1 MRNIHDGNGLKVLGS
16 QGGFAGGNSGGQ
28 STGGGSHINFSGQVE
43 NYSGGRDNNYEEQ
56 ARKMGIKTDPIQ
68 QIDSNSEWN
77 QELKTG
83 YAKKSGFNKAMI
95 DDANDQA
102 NNTKESNKRYY
113 DKKH

>member
-1 MRNIHDGNGLKVLGS
+1 MCVLAS
-16 QGGFAGGNSGGQ
+16 QGGFTGGNSGGQ
-28 STGGGSHINFSGQVE
+28 STGNGNHSYLGGQVE

-56 ARKMGIKTDPIQ
+56 ARKMGIQTDPIQ
-68 QIDSNSEWN
+68 HIDSNSERN

-102 NNTKESNKRYY
+102 NNTKKSNERYY